1 MRVYRK
7 GAGEKYTPFN
17 HYGMTTQ
24 VIFNPESGCKKANI
38 TLSIVPKGAGSHD
51 EVHEHSDQ
59 MFYMLK
65 GTALV
70 YAHGQL
76 LATVHEGDAVLILAG
91 EIHSVVNGGD
101 TDCAYVAVTV
111 PPLDKTH

>member
-1 MRVYRK
+1 
-7 GAGEKYTPFN
+7 
-17 HYGMTTQ
+17 MTTQ

-51 EVHEHSDQ
+51 EVQEHSDQ

-91 EIHSVVNGGD
+91 ETHSVVNGGD

>member
-1 MRVYRK
+1 MKVYRK

-38 TLSIVPKGAGSHD
+38 TLSVVPKGAGSHD
-51 EVHEHSDQ
+51 EVHEYSDQ
-59 MFYMLK
+59 IFYLLK

-76 LATVHEGDAVLILAG
+76 LATVREGDAVLILAG
-91 EIHSVVNGGD
+91 ETHSVVNGGEG
-101 TDCAYVAVTV
+101 DCSYIAITV

>member
-1 MRVYRK
+1 MEVYRK
-7 GAGEKYTPFN
+7 ATGEKYTPLN

-38 TLSIVPKGAGSHD
+38 TLSVVPKGGGSHD

-59 MFYMLK
+59 IFCMLK

-70 YAHGQL
+70 YAHGRL
-76 LATVHEGDAVLILAG
+76 LATVQEGDAVLILAG
-91 EIHSVVNGGD
+91 ETHSVVNGGEV
-101 TDCAYVAVTV
+101 DCSYIAITV
-111 PPLDKTH
+111 PPLEKTR